1 MFNTLLKLINIFN
14 KKQPER
20 SFHFA
25 HENCTIPAIEKDDS
39 DSYTYLY
46 QLTGLSD
53 FMVENLV
60 RGDNGEVI
68 YCIRHIPT
76 NRTFRFPKQ
85 TFEMF
90 FRKSALLS

>member
-1 MFNTLLKLINIFN
+1 MLNRLINYIRLFTRPN
-14 KKQPER
+14 PDR
-20 SFHFA
+20 ITHFA
-25 HENCTIPAIEKDDS
+25 HENCSNPAIEKDDS

-46 QLTGLSD
+46 QLSGLTD